1 MRLLTLLSPALLAAT
16 AFASESDVPSSVS
29 SGEVPSP
36 ATPSSSAAPEEPT
49 PIGQLYTAQWKDA
62 DIPASQR
69 KCVSKSTYK
78 AGIYKLGE
86 MYPALKTWAPQLKVF
101 YHKQHYEGT
110 WEGVDHHGTDREL
123 LKMDYE
129 ELPFGVREWITR
141 NPKQRHYSVQDE
153 VVFFAP
159 GAIYPVLPL
168 WVEEPE
174 GETIGECEGM
184 YSIIRGGEMWYGELG
199 LMREQVSLR
208 ILRITRRRPRMVL
221 CSGRCR
227 MRPRA
232 STKSNSPSKR
242 SRSSRQPGT
251 RSATSCRFHNRR
263 STSLHPKSAIRVS
276 SGAFIENN
284 SSILFV
290 LPLQSLPLP

>member
-1 MRLLTLLSPALLAAT
+1 
-16 AFASESDVPSSVS
+16 
-29 SGEVPSP
+29 
-36 ATPSSSAAPEEPT
+36 SSSAAPEEPT

-174 GETIGECEGM
+174 GETIGECEAGVFEDLEN
-184 YSIIRGGEMWYGELG
+184 YSPTTKDGVVLG
-199 LMREQVSLR
+199 KVSHEAKGKHEVEFTVEAFQ
-208 ILRITRRRPRMVL
+208 IKQTA
-221 CSGRCR
+221 GDQ
-227 MRPRA
+227 
-232 STKSNSPSKR
+232 KR
-242 SRSSRQPGT
+242 D
-251 RSATSCRFHNRR
+251 
-263 STSLHPKSAIRVS
+263 
-276 SGAFIENN
+276 E
-284 SSILFV
+284 
-290 LPLQSLPLP
+290 